1 MRFFL
6 TLALVLFVF
15 VVPHVAQAGGI
26 PFWGPII
33 AKEWQNCALGWGA
46 VINVINNIIS
56 FMLTFAIVFV
66 LPIVIAY
73 AGFMY
78 VINPISAEGRSD
90 AKRVAW
96 NAVVGIVLA
105 LAAWMIVDAVMA
117 VLYNPTK
124 WTKHWKELIVNNG
137 GIPVCLFD
145 QIHKEDVTKTKP

>member
-1 MRFFL
+1 M
-6 TLALVLFVF
+6 LVVLI
-15 VVPHVAQAGGI
+15 VPHMAQAGGI

-33 AKEWQNCALGWGA
+33 MEEWSNCALGWGA

-56 FMLTFAIVFV
+56 FLLTFAIVFV
-66 LPIVIAY
+66 LPIAIAY

-90 AKRVAW
+90 ARRVMQ

-117 VLYNPTK
+117 ILYNPTN
-124 WTKHWKELIVNNG
+124 WADNWKDLIVNSG

-145 QIHKEDVTKTKP
+145 QINVEDVTKIKR

>member
-1 MRFFL
+1 MSTRFFL
-6 TLALVLFVF
+6 TLALVLVVF

-26 PFWGPII
+26 PYWGPII
-33 AKEWQNCALGWGA
+33 GTPANPGWGGCALGWGA

-117 VLYNPTK
+117 VLYNPTS
-124 WTKHWKELIVNNG
+124 WTQNWQDLIANSG
-137 GIPVCLFD
+137 GIDVCLLPP
-145 QIHKEDVTKTKP
+145 VTR